1 MGMNLLSKLWKWL
14 SWGKEL
20 PSNSEVTTPPMWN
33 QSTPMGD
40 MERKQRLKAE
50 ILNKVSQG
58 YSLQLEQDFVAILNY
73 PRRKRFILY
82 LLVNIPFLVLFG
94 LLWLPVF
101 LLWTILFLR
110 QFFNP
115 KPKIYRLEVKNSGA
129 LIFEPANG
137 STFLWQGEV
146 KNQ

>member
-1 MGMNLLSKLWKWL
+1 MNALSKLWNWF
-14 SWGKEL
+14 SWGKDL
-20 PSNSEVTTPPMWN
+20 SSNVEVATSAINNETTQM
-33 QSTPMGD
+33 D
-40 MERKQRLKAE
+40 DAERKQKLKAA

-58 YSLQLEQDFVAILNY
+58 YSLQLEQDFVAILNH

-82 LLVNIPFLVLFG
+82 LLVNVPFLILFG
-94 LLWLPVF
+94 LLWLPAF
-101 LLWTILFLR
+101 LVWTILFLR

-115 KPKIYRLEVKNSGA
+115 KPKVYRLEVKSNGI

-146 KNQ
+146 KD